1 MYPSRYIKHI
11 YPQTVNDECKERY
24 AARSVFNFHI
34 LFSATVQ
41 FLDQTEIFGMLVILL
56 NS

>member
-11 YPQTVNDECKERY
+11 YTQTVNDEYKERD
-24 AARSVFNFHI
+24 AARSAFNFHI

-56 NS
+56 F

>member
-11 YPQTVNDECKERY
+11 YTQTVNDEYKERD
-24 AARSVFNFHI
+24 AARSAFNFHI

-41 FLDQTEIFGMLVILL
+41 CLDQTEIFGMLVILL
-56 NS
+56 F